1 MGWPEFVRD
10 NLFKHE
16 VFLTVTLVDVGIFNV
31 KRYDFRTGLPPRWDG
46 EDIANG
52 DTDDSPTAPDVDSSD
67 DYQPSETETDSF
79 DNSEYEDDQGALD
92 VDGCPTFVV
101 TITTSHLDCTL
112 EIPFGC

>member
-1 MGWPEFVRD
+1 MPIGIEWTISLLWVANGTRFHMGWPEFVRD

-79 DNSEYEDDQGALD
+79 DNSEYEDDQGLY
-92 VDGCPTFVV
+92 GNF
-101 TITTSHLDCTL
+101 
-112 EIPFGC
+112 